1 MPKDKEGLER
11 ERKLTI
17 QRIKKMVNEYF
28 KAQDNFLTELIEAYH
43 KGFFSGKEY
52 KPYFDWK
59 VTKVNNITKDDAQK
73 LLNKVREDLEPLYD
87 SNDDSLL
94 LTYLEAIEAEITQ
107 IIVNGLYI
115 QQK

>member
-1 MPKDKEGLER
+1 MRKDKEDSER
-11 ERKLTI
+11 ERKPKLTM
-17 QRIKKMVNEYF
+17 IKSMVNEYF
-28 KAQDNFLTELIEAYH
+28 NAQDNFLAELIEAYH

-87 SNDDSLL
+87 GNDDSLL
-94 LTYLEAIEAEITQ
+94 LTYLEAIEAEITN
-107 IIVNGLYI
+107 ILVSGLY
-115 QQK
+115 K

>member
-59 VTKVNNITKDDAQK
+59 ITKANNITKDDAQK
-73 LLNKVREDLEPLYD
+73 LLNKVREDLEPLYN
-87 SNDDSLL
+87 SNNESVL

-115 QQK
+115 Q

>member
-73 LLNKVREDLEPLYD
+73 LLNKVREDLEPLYN
-87 SNDDSLL
+87 SNNESVL
-94 LTYLEAIEAEITQ
+94 LTYLEAIEAEITN
-107 IIVNGLYI
+107 ILISGLY
-115 QQK
+115 K

>member
-59 VTKVNNITKDDAQK
+59 ITKVNNITKDDAQK
-73 LLNKVREDLEPLYD
+73 LLNKVREDLEPLYNEGEE
-87 SNDDSLL
+87 SEL

-115 QQK
+115 Q

>member
-115 QQK
+115 Q

>member
-28 KAQDNFLTELIEAYH
+28 NAQDNFLTKLIEAYH

-59 VTKVNNITKDDAQK
+59 ITKVNNITKDDAQK

-94 LTYLEAIEAEITQ
+94 LTYLEAIEAEITK

-115 QQK
+115 Q

>member
-1 MPKDKEGLER
+1 MRKDKEDSER
-11 ERKLTI
+11 ERKPKLTM
-17 QRIKKMVNEYF
+17 IKSMVNEYF
-28 KAQDNFLTELIEAYH
+28 KAQDNFLAELIEAYH

-87 SNDDSLL
+87 GNDDSLL
-94 LTYLEAIEAEITQ
+94 LTYLEAIEAEITN
-107 IIVNGLYI
+107 ILVSGLY
-115 QQK
+115 K

>member
-1 MPKDKEGLER
+1 MRKDKEDSER
-11 ERKLTI
+11 ERKPKLI
-17 QRIKKMVNEYF
+17 MIKTMVNEYF
-28 KAQDNFLTELIEAYH
+28 KAQDNFLAELIEAYH

-87 SNDDSLL
+87 GNDDSLL
-94 LTYLEAIEAEITQ
+94 LTYLEAIEAEITN
-107 IIVNGLYI
+107 ILVSGLY
-115 QQK
+115 K

>member
-11 ERKLTI
+11 ERKLIT

-59 VTKVNNITKDDAQK
+59 ITKVNNITKDDAQK

-87 SNDDSLL
+87 GNDDSLL

-115 QQK
+115 Q

>member
-28 KAQDNFLTELIEAYH
+28 KAQDNFLAELIEAYH

-59 VTKVNNITKDDAQK
+59 ISKVNNITKVDAQL
-73 LLNKVREDLEPLYD
+73 LLNKVREDLEPLYNEGEE
-87 SNDDSLL
+87 SEL

-115 QQK
+115 Q

>member
-11 ERKLTI
+11 ERKLTV
-17 QRIKKMVNEYF
+17 QKIKKMVNEYF

-59 VTKVNNITKDDAQK
+59 ISKVNNITKADAQL
-73 LLNKVREDLEPLYD
+73 LLNKVREDLEPLYNEGVE
-87 SNDDSLL
+87 SKL

-107 IIVNGLYI
+107 IIINGLYI
-115 QQK
+115 Q

>member
-11 ERKLTI
+11 ERKLIT

-59 VTKVNNITKDDAQK
+59 ISKVNNITKADAQL

-87 SNDDSLL
+87 SNNESVL
-94 LTYLEAIEAEITQ
+94 LTYLEAIEAEITN
-107 IIVNGLYI
+107 ILISVLY
-115 QQK
+115 K

>member
-87 SNDDSLL
+87 SNNESVL

-115 QQK
+115 Q

>member
-11 ERKLTI
+11 ERKLIT

-115 QQK
+115 Q